1 MYRLSLLDENDNAKW
16 RKDLPS
22 TCEHE
27 TKHVFRLITSFV
39 SQLKYNYEGE
49 LKGMG
54 GVKIKSEDKVVIEWI
69 KDE

>member
-1 MYRLSLLDENDNAKW
+1 MYRISLLDENGEVKYT
-16 RKDLPS
+16 KDLPS

-27 TKHVFRLITSFV
+27 TKHVFRLITSFT

-54 GVKIKSEDKVVIEWI
+54 GVRIKSEDKVVIEWI
-69 KDE
+69 KEK